1 VRSSSMLSRTDC
13 RPLFSHLVHASDA
26 EQAEDILRRWQAD
39 GVGKVAGE
47 YPLSLKVHSLM

>member
-1 VRSSSMLSRTDC
+1 MRSSSMLSRTDC